1 MIRSAKPVRWPRWFV
16 ASISTLLA
24 ALGAWPTPGLLGNF
38 EPGEPSGPEPLR
50 RKAPRITR
58 GVRATIAGLASV
70 VLGGFAVVTALYGME
85 QDPLGTA
92 LYNRMQINV
101 GDAGPLILSGTVVVI
116 GLGCAA
122 LGLRRG
128 QRWPAITGICVNS
141 GGLVLAVLVK
151 LAVEHG
157 FGA

>member
-1 MIRSAKPVRWPRWFV
+1 MIRSAKPGTWPRWFV
-16 ASISTLLA
+16 VSTSTLLA
-24 ALGAWPTPGLLGNF
+24 ALGAWPTPGLVEF
-38 EPGEPSGPEPLR
+38 ESGDASRPEPWHT
-50 RKAPRITR
+50 KALRIT
-58 GVRATIAGLASV
+58 GSASATIAGLASV

-92 LYNRMQINV
+92 LYSRMQINV
-101 GDAGPLILSGTVVVI
+101 GDEGPLILTGTVVVI

-128 QRWPAITGICVNS
+128 QRWPAVTGICVNS
-141 GGLVLAVLVK
+141 GGLVLALLVK

>member
-1 MIRSAKPVRWPRWFV
+1 MIRSAKPGRWPRWFV
-16 ASISTLLA
+16 VSISTLLA
-24 ALGAWPTPGLLGNF
+24 ALGAWPTPGLLWNF
-38 EPGEPSGPEPLR
+38 EPGEPSGAEPMR
-50 RKAPRITR
+50 TNAPRIT
-58 GVRATIAGLASV
+58 GGARATIAGPASV
-70 VLGGFAVVTALYGME
+70 VLGRFAVVTALYGVE

-92 LYNRMQINV
+92 LDNRMQINV
-101 GDAGPLILSGTVVVI
+101 GDAGPLILTGTVVVI

-128 QRWPAITGICVNS
+128 QRWLAITGICVNS
-141 GGLVLAVLVK
+141 GGLVLALLVK

>member
-1 MIRSAKPVRWPRWFV
+1 MIRSAKPGGWPRWFV
-16 ASISTLLA
+16 VSISALLA
-24 ALGAWPTPGLLGNF
+24 ALGAWPTPGLLRNF

-50 RKAPRITR
+50 TKALRIR
-58 GVRATIAGLASV
+58 GAASATVAGLASV
-70 VLGGFAVVTALYGME
+70 VLGGVAVVTALYGME

-92 LYNRMQINV
+92 LYNRMHINV
-101 GDAGPLILSGTVVVI
+101 GDAGPLILTGMVVVI
-116 GLGCAA
+116 GFGCAA

-141 GGLVLAVLVK
+141 GGLVLALLVK
-151 LAVEHG
+151 VAVEHG